1 MRGFNYLVVLGA
13 LVALGCARS
22 EQKRLTEFD
31 AIEHLADTLGIEQ
44 GVAKGLEPQ
53 ATHPRPPVVRATGGV
68 RSDAQRGK
76 GSKRPA
82 VDALRVQGVALA
94 EGESLSPYPKDYPQ
108 GFRRDNHRYAQLWQS
123 ASRGIVPGEE
133 MSWEIRYLGV
143 VVGKFVAQTLAN
155 KFVGGREV
163 HHIRGKLHSAAF
175 YRYLYKFHSSLETLI
190 DTKRFLPLKYSLV
203 RRHSGREI
211 SELQAFNHQKFE
223 TSFWYRKQK
232 GKVVEEKHRKL
243 YIPAY
248 FQNFF
253 SVLYFV
259 RKLPLV
265 VGKSYELP
273 LVSRGKIY
281 SLRVEVVALEG
292 VWLPGLEGGRKY
304 QAIRVKA
311 ISRRTGGGKKPGR
324 FSLWLSADGFR
335 RLLKFSA
342 QVRWGTVGGQL
353 VRYRASG
360 QG

>member
-1 MRGFNYLVVLGA
+1 M
-13 LVALGCARS
+13 ALGCAQS
-22 EQKRLTEFD
+22 KHKRLLEAD
-31 AIEHLADTLGIEQ
+31 AIEHLADALGIDQE
-44 GVAKGLEPQ
+44 VAKGLEPQ
-53 ATHPRPPVVRATGGV
+53 ATHSRPLGASAARGAQP
-68 RSDAQRGK
+68 DAQRGR
-76 GSKRPA
+76 GAKRPP
-82 VDALRVQGVALA
+82 VNALRVQGVALA
-94 EGESLSPYPKDYPQ
+94 EGESLSPYPQDYPR
-108 GFRRDNHRYAQLWQS
+108 GFRHDNHRYAQLWQS
-123 ASRGIVPGEE
+123 ASRGIIPGEE

-175 YRYLYKFHSSLETLI
+175 YRHLYQFHGSLETLI
-190 DTKRFLPLKYSLV
+190 DTKRFLPLKYSLI

-211 SELQAFNHQKFE
+211 SQLQAFNHQQFE

-232 GKVVEEKHRKL
+232 GKVVEEKNRKL

-248 FQNFF
+248 FQDFF

-259 RKLPLV
+259 RKLPLAM
-265 VGKSYELP
+265 GKSYELP

-281 SLRVEVVALEG
+281 SLRMEVVAWEG

-311 ISRRTGGGKKPGR
+311 ISRRTGGGKKKKPGR
-324 FSLWLSADGFR
+324 FSLWLSADGSR

-342 QVRWGTVGGQL
+342 KVRWGTVAGQL